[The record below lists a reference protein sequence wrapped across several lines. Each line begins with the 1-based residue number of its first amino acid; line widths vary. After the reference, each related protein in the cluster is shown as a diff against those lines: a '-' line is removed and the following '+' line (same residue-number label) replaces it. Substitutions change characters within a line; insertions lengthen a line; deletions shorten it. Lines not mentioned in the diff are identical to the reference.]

1 MRPHRKQQSN
11 ANAGFTLI
19 EVLITLVIF
28 SIGLLGLAALQANS
42 MVNSHNA
49 YLRSQATLMANDMA
63 DRMRANMVG
72 VADNRYNALNGI
84 PVNPNCITDIAG
96 CTPAQIA
103 IFDAFEWNTTLNA
116 ELPSGAGTVT
126 GNSADFIITVRWD
139 ERRNGAIGT
148 GCDPADADDLQ
159 CIAVSLTL
167 L

>member
-11 ANAGFTLI
+11 ANAGFTLV

-63 DRMRANMVG
+63 DRMRANIVG
-72 VADNRYNALNGI
+72 VAANRYNNLNGI
-84 PVNPNCITDIAG
+84 PVNPGCIAVD

-103 IFDAFEWNTTLNA
+103 VFDAFEWNTTLNA
-116 ELPSGAGTVT
+116 ELPAGAGTVT
-126 GNSADFIITVRWD
+126 GNSVDFIITVRWD